1 VQVGDHLA
9 LGVVDTGSCKTLL
22 CENTA
27 RALGL
32 VVEKA
37 RGNEF
42 GTFRV
47 PGGTDAKA
55 YIGVVKG
62 PITLKFSGDVSFEVS
77 NVRVLSHPAPLF
89 LIGSDL
95 LRGGRDVND
104 WNFNGL

>member
-1 VQVGDHLA
+1 MGDHLA
-9 LGVVDTGSCKTLL
+9 LGVVDTGSCKMLL

-27 RALGL
+27 KALGL

-55 YIGVVKG
+55 YVVVVRG
-62 PITLKFSGDVSFEVS
+62 PITLKFSDDMFFEVS
-77 NVRVLSHPAPLF
+77 NMRVLSHPAPLF
-89 LIGSDL
+89 LFGSDF
-95 LRGGRDVND
+95 LRGGRDNNA

>member
-1 VQVGDHLA
+1 VGDHLA

-22 CENTA
+22 CKNTA

-32 VVEKA
+32 VMEKA

-55 YIGVVKG
+55 CVGVLRG
-62 PITLKFSGDVSFEVS
+62 PITLKFSDDVSF
-77 NVRVLSHPAPLF
+77 
-89 LIGSDL
+89 
-95 LRGGRDVND
+95 
-104 WNFNGL
+104 